1 MGADAADYCNHRWVF
16 IEYDKKGGQQM
27 KRMPVYLFCIT
38 ASFEACRNNP
48 PAVLPVYLPGV
59 VRRFAARPAA
69 VTVAGTRVTG

>member
-1 MGADAADYCNHRWVF
+1 
-16 IEYDKKGGQQM
+16 M